1 MHVEDVLSSECFVQ
15 QKQQDVVGLA
25 SCILE
30 ETCDSPRSSLLY
42 DGASWLER
50 GNWWMI
56 KCRRKREKDG
66 ICFFSATSRD
76 GSVKQVYSVLAA
88 TLSTKGISAK
98 GTIFMTG
105 LFNLTG
111 SWASLDTHCWR
122 IVLNNSELLHDV
134 ERFLQEWKNA
144 TCLILSAAGDLNDSV
159 RQLCLQDYFAH
170 L

>member
-1 MHVEDVLSSECFVQ
+1 MCFLQSVSCSRSN
-15 QKQQDVVGLA
+15 KMWLA
-25 SCILE
+25 WL
-30 ETCDSPRSSLLY
+30 RV
-42 DGASWLER
+42 SW
-50 GNWWMI
+50 
-56 KCRRKREKDG
+56 RKRVIALTRHYCMMGRAGWSVG
-66 ICFFSATSRD
+66 IGGWSNVGGKERRMGSVFCSATGRD